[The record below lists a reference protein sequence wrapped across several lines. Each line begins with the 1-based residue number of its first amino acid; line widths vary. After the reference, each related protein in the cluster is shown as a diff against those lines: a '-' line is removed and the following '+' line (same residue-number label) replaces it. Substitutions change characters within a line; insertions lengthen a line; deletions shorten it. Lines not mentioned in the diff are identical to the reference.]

1 MNRITPDHLSR
12 SAIVYVRQST
22 MHQVR
27 NNAESRNWQ
36 YDLKVRAGQLGW
48 PEATVIDDDLGRSGS
63 GTERAGFDRM
73 LAAVCRNEVGM
84 ILAVDASRLA
94 RNGREW
100 HTLIEFCGLVG
111 CLLADENTV
120 YDPRLPTDRM
130 LLGMHGAMSELEASN
145 IRKRSEEGARRKAER
160 GELFLFVA
168 AGYRRV
174 GKDGIEMDPD
184 LRVREALSLVFRKF
198 RELQSVR
205 QLHLWLRQEGIELPS
220 ALPGHERLRWSLPG
234 YTRVH
239 SILTNPVYA
248 GAYAFGRRSSR
259 ISIRDGRKHVSRGHS
274 LARDDWQVLKR
285 DNHEGYIAWDEFE
298 ANQRVISNNAS
309 KFFPSGAR
317 GAVRGGEA
325 LLAGLMRCGHC
336 GQRIQVAYSGTRSNV
351 LRYHC
356 RSSHL
361 NHGERKCISF
371 GGRLADEAIGG
382 EIVRVLQPIG
392 MEASLLA
399 IEDSGRET
407 SETVRQTELALE
419 RARYE
424 ADRAWRQYDSV
435 DVENRQVAGELERR
449 WNERLITVSEI
460 EATLARLRIRE
471 ESCEMSAQE
480 REDCLA
486 LGADLERAWTDEK
499 VTPEIRKRILRAA
512 LVEVVASV
520 QGPRVRLLLHWR
532 GGDHTEINIR
542 RNKSGQH
549 RYSSDAE
556 TEEIIS
562 ALARLMPDSRIAALL
577 NRLGRKTAK
586 GNSWREPNVRSF
598 RSYRDIPVYR
608 EGERQERDELT
619 LPEAAEALGV
629 GRSVIR
635 RLIKER
641 ALPARQVCK
650 GAPWVI
656 SGADLSSV
664 DVGKRSCPEQP
675 SLFESVVDPANDPLS
690 SNLAN

>member
-1 MNRITPDHLSR
+1 MNRITPEHLSR

-27 NNAESRNWQ
+27 TNSESRNWQ
-36 YDLKVRAGQLGW
+36 YDLKVRARQLGW
-48 PEATVIDDDLGRSGS
+48 PEVTVIDEDLGCSGG
-63 GTERAGFDRM
+63 GTVRAGFDRM

-100 HTLIEFCGLVG
+100 HTLIEFCGLLG

-120 YDPRLPTDRM
+120 YDPRLSTDRM

-174 GKDGIEMDPD
+174 GRDGIEMDPD
-184 LRVREALSLVFRKF
+184 LRVREAVSLVFRRF
-198 RELQSVR
+198 RQLQSVR

-220 ALPGHERLRWSLPG
+220 ALPGHERIHWSLPG

-248 GAYAFGRRSSR
+248 GAYVFGRRNSR
-259 ISIRDGRKHVSRGHS
+259 ISIRDGRKHVSRGHH
-274 LARDDWQVLKR
+274 LARDEWQVLKR
-285 DNHEGYIAWDEFE
+285 DNHEGYITWDEYE
-298 ANQRVISNNAS
+298 ANQRVISDNAS
-309 KFFPSGAR
+309 KFYPSGSR
-317 GAVRGGEA
+317 GAVRGGKA
-325 LLAGLMRCGHC
+325 LLAGLLRCGHC
-336 GQRIQVAYSGTRSNV
+336 GQRIQVAYTGTRSDV
-351 LRYHC
+351 LRYDC
-356 RSSHL
+356 RNGHV

-392 MEASLLA
+392 MEASLRA
-399 IEDSGRET
+399 IEESEQET

-435 DVENRQVAGELERR
+435 DVGNRQVAGELERR
-449 WNERLITVSEI
+449 WNERLIAVSEI
-460 EATLARLRIRE
+460 EATLTRLRIRQ
-471 ESCEMSAQE
+471 ESCGMSARE
-480 REDCLA
+480 REACLA
-486 LGADLERAWTDEK
+486 LGADLERAWTDAK
-499 VTPEIRKRILRAA
+499 VSPEVRKRILRAA
-512 LVEVVASV
+512 LVEVVALVEGS
-520 QGPRVRLLLHWR
+520 RVRLLLHWR
-532 GGDHTEINIR
+532 GGDHTEISFR
-542 RNKSGQH
+542 KGRTGLH

-556 TEEIIS
+556 TREIIS
-562 ALARLMPDSRIAALL
+562 QLARLMPDSRIAALL
-577 NRLGRKTAK
+577 NRLGRKTGR
-586 GNSWREPNVRSF
+586 GNGWREASVRSF
-598 RSYRDIPVYR
+598 RSYHRIPVYR
-608 EGERQERDELT
+608 EGERQERDELS
-619 LPEAAEALGV
+619 LPEAAEVLGTS
-629 GRSVIR
+629 RSVIR
-635 RLIKER
+635 RLIRIR

-656 SGADLSSV
+656 FGADLANPEI
-664 DVGKRSCPEQP
+664 GRRPCPEQP
-675 SLFESVVDPANDPLS
+675 SLFDGIEPANGPLS
-690 SNLAN
+690 SNSAN